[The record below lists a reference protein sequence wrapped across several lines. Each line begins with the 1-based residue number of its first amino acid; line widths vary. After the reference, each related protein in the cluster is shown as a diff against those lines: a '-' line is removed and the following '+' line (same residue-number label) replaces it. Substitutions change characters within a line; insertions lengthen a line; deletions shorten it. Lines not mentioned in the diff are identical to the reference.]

1 MIGSN
6 LQIHGFLLA
15 SLCVEPLFSNPVPAL
30 VEWTGWICLDLLG
43 SHRAIDLGT
52 IGVSYCVLYVTFV
65 SLYILFG
72 MIGRTR
78 IRRKKTTVL
87 VILFPWVR
95 WISSCCFSSG
105 RRGVVPGRCFHGA
118 VYYPPFN

>member
-65 SLYILFG
+65 SLYFVWND
-72 MIGRTR
+72 RED
-78 IRRKKTTVL
+78 KD
-87 VILFPWVR
+87 
-95 WISSCCFSSG
+95 
-105 RRGVVPGRCFHGA
+105 
-118 VYYPPFN
+118 